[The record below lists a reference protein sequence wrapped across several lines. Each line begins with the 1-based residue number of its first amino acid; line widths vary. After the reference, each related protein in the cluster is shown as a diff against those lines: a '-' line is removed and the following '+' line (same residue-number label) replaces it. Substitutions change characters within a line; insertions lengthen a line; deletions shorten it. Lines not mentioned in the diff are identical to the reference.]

1 MIAYAIG
8 QAAPMVAAA
17 WGVFVWNEFRGAPRS
32 SRLYLGGMFVLYF
45 LAIVVI
51 SQAYLAG

>member
-1 MIAYAIG
+1 
-8 QAAPMVAAA
+8 MVAAA

-32 SRLYLGGMFVLYF
+32 SWLYLGAMFILYL
-45 LAIVVI
+45 LAILVI